1 MKRSAEIAASYINDL
16 VNAFGGTDQFMYAIA
31 CYGMPLAEAARVRAR
46 LEEID
51 PEATDRKNFWRMVK
65 AGVVPRDGAERVAKF
80 FAAGIVGEN
89 PQAFGLSSRPL
100 SSLY

>member
-1 MKRSAEIAASYINDL
+1 
-16 VNAFGGTDQFMYAIA
+16 MYAIA
-31 CYGMPLAEAARVRAR
+31 CYGQPLGQAAKVRAR

-51 PEATDRKNFWRMVK
+51 PTTSDRRDFWRMVK
-65 AGVVPRDGAERVAKF
+65 AGVVPRDGVERVAKF

-89 PQAFGLSSRPL
+89 PQSFGLNARPL